1 MENNKLNNRLTERQ
15 QNVFLDIYKTVLHAE
30 MSNPVIQ
37 DFDSEC
43 FKYTICDAL
52 RIAMNTVNLLFDKNG
67 EFKSLDSIK
76 SGYSNMYD
84 KFTRFPDIE
93 SETEQ
98 ENN

>member
-15 QNVFLDIYKTVLHAE
+15 QNVFLDIYKTVLQAE
-30 MSNPVIQ
+30 LSNPIIH
-37 DFDSEC
+37 DFDSES

-52 RIAMNTVNLLFDKNG
+52 RIAMHTVNLLFDKNG

-76 SGYSNMYD
+76 SGYSNNHD
-84 KFTRFPDIE
+84 KFRCFPDIE
-93 SETEQ
+93 ETEQ